1 MFILK
6 RFFGMRDEKK
16 IHKQEEIRLILVAVR
31 VAVPPFRN
39 PLTLEVTV
47 YFRHFSTQ
55 NNEANVNF
63 VALQNPLCFPSN
75 NGTQRTGNLFKASK
89 PSPEHVC
96 FFYIRFKTNHVEM
109 RGLHGLFESR
119 ISPSSYCRTHCSR
132 STT

>member
-1 MFILK
+1 KRVITITNDNHILLNSIRIDMFILK

-55 NNEANVNF
+55 NNEG
-63 VALQNPLCFPSN
+63 QCELC
-75 NGTQRTGNLFKASK
+75 G
-89 PSPEHVC
+89 SPESA
-96 FFYIRFKTNHVEM
+96 
-109 RGLHGLFESR
+109 LFSIKQR
-119 ISPSSYCRTHCSR
+119 NSAHWQPV
-132 STT
+132 